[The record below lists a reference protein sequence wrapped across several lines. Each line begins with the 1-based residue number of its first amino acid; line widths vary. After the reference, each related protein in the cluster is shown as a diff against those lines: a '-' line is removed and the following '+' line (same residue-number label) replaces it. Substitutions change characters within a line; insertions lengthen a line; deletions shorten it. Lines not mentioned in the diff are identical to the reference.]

1 MRRTGTLYI
10 VAVRHRILGNVI
22 NMVHAF
28 RQSPHHQGKAFVTL
42 QKVGISEALLG
53 IVGERLRSLGGG
65 TSNPLYSVFPTTLYA
80 KYVTDLSLSHVF
92 LSRHQSI
99 EEKPCVLA
107 YSSLRRANPA
117 HS

>member
-28 RQSPHHQGKAFVTL
+28 RQSPHHEGEAFVTL

-53 IVGERLRSLGGG
+53 IIGERLRSLGDIK
-65 TSNPLYSVFPTTLYA
+65 SVIF
-80 KYVTDLSLSHVF
+80 SLPHHPVRKVRHGLIP
-92 LSRHQSI
+92 LSR
-99 EEKPCVLA
+99 VLQ
-107 YSSLRRANPA
+107 
-117 HS
+117 

>member
-1 MRRTGTLYI
+1 MRGTGTLYI

-28 RQSPHHQGKAFVTL
+28 RQSPHHEGEAFVTL

-53 IVGERLRSLGGG
+53 IVGERLRSLGDIE
-65 TSNPLYSVFPTTLYA
+65 SVIFRLPTTLYA
-80 KYVTDLSLSHVF
+80 KYFTDLFLSHVL